1 MHPMFLSERAH
12 RKWFFQPPSFRM
24 FAQTCQLRRVS
35 IADTPS
41 ENGWLLLGAAKHVEG
56 ENVITSVCWA
66 SLINSLVHVADF
78 HTPLA

>member
-1 MHPMFLSERAH
+1 MVFPTSELPNVRSDLPIATGVYRGH
-12 RKWFFQPPSFRM
+12 TVGKW
-24 FAQTCQLRRVS
+24 V
-35 IADTPS
+35 
-41 ENGWLLLGAAKHVEG
+41 LLLGAAKHVEG